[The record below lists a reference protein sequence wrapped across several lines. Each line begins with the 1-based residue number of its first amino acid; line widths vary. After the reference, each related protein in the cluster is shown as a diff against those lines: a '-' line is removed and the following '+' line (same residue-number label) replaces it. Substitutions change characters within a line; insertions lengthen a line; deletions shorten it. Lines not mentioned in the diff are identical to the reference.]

1 MAKRRVLF
9 VCHNHPK
16 VRPGGAEAYA
26 YELHCALRDSSDWE
40 PTFVARTGPP
50 LSPTGRPHPG
60 TYFSPVDGTSGE
72 YFVYGDGYDFDWLFG
87 TMHYSKELY
96 TRHFREFLL
105 ALSPDVVH
113 FQHTLFLGYDLL
125 REVRNTLPDVPILYT
140 LHEFLTICHNNGQ
153 MIRTM
158 NNESCTHDSPRR
170 CNECFPA
177 ITPQTFFLRKRF
189 IQAQMSTVDRF
200 IVPSALLRDR
210 FVEWGLP
217 SEKVTLEEY
226 GRRIDF
232 EPPEPEERERRD
244 RLGFFG
250 QLSPYKGVDV
260 LLEAMRELRRDE
272 RREANTDLATAVAER
287 VTGSRTRE
295 PVSSSGA
302 QLRIHGANLDLQ
314 EHAFR
319 DKFDRL
325 LDETRDCATLVGSYK
340 RDRLSELMA
349 GVDWVIVP
357 SIWWENSPL
366 VIQEAFAHGKP
377 VICSDIGGM
386 AEKVTDGVNGLHFG
400 VGDSAS
406 LAKAIRRAVESP
418 ALWEELRAGI
428 PHVHAMH
435 DHVPVVLGMYERLLE
450 ERAVEG
456 VATP

>member
-1 MAKRRVLF
+1 MARRKVLF

-72 YFVYGDGYDFDWLFG
+72 YFVYGDGYDFNWLFG

-125 REVRNTLPDVPILYT
+125 REVRNTLPDVPIVYT
-140 LHEFLTICHNNGQ
+140 LHEFLPICHNNGQ

-158 NNESCTHDSPRR
+158 NSEPCTHDSPRR

-200 IVPSALLRDR
+200 VVPSALLRDR

-217 SEKVTLEEY
+217 SERVTLEEY

-232 EPPEPEERERRD
+232 EPPAPEPRERRD

-250 QLSPYKGVDV
+250 QLSPYKGIDV

-272 RREANTDLATAVAER
+272 RREANADLATVVAER
-287 VTGSRTRE
+287 VAGSRTSERAS
-295 PVSSSGA
+295 PGP

-325 LDETRDCATLVGSYK
+325 LDETRDCATLVGAYK
-340 RDRLSELMA
+340 HDRLSELMA
-349 GVDWVIVP
+349 GVDWVVVA

-400 VGDSAS
+400 VGDAAS
-406 LAKAIRRAVESP
+406 LAKAIRRAVDSP
-418 ALWEELRAGI
+418 GLWDDLRAGI
-428 PHVHAMH
+428 PQVHAM
-435 DHVPVVLGMYERLLE
+435 DAHVPVMLGMYERLLE